1 MDMKAIKTF
10 FFQHFEGSLILL
22 IIVGILAIAFLVH
35 YKFAFLNFFFLP
47 VILAGYFL
55 GKKEAVL
62 IGILSILLVLFYLL
76 FSKILAG
83 AGVGLSLDEGI
94 TLVTWSSF
102 LVLIAAVIGT
112 LTEQREKRM
121 KNLYSAYIGVLEILL
136 KYLEVADE
144 EKPRS
149 LRIAHMA
156 GKMAGVAGYD
166 RRQVEN
172 IKSAAL
178 LFEAGDLR
186 SSLPLFEEISGF
198 VETEGK
204 IKSSFGDRGAVLL
217 QTTASLLKEIEP
229 ILSSYYQHYVQDAD
243 NLDKN
248 LKEIPVG
255 SSILALADIY
265 DRIETNAPLFHDREE
280 FRSLKSILNLSG
292 RTFHEGAVN
301 ALQIVVTS

>member
-1 MDMKAIKTF
+1 MKTIKTF
-10 FFQHFEGSLILL
+10 FLTHFEGSLILL
-22 IIVGILAIAFLVH
+22 IILGILAIAFLVH
-35 YKFAFLNFFFLP
+35 FKFAFLNFFFLP

-62 IGILSILLVLFYLL
+62 ISILSILLILLYLL

-83 AGVGLSLDEGI
+83 ARVGLSLDEGI

-102 LVLIAAVIGT
+102 LILIAAVIGT
-112 LTEQREKRM
+112 LSEQRETRM
-121 KNLYSAYIGVLEILL
+121 KNLYGAYIGVLEILL

-149 LRIAHMA
+149 VRIAHMA
-156 GKMAGVAGYD
+156 GKMAGVAGLD

-178 LFEAGDLR
+178 LLEAGDLQ
-186 SSLPLFEEISGF
+186 SNLPLFDEISDFMG
-198 VETEGK
+198 TEGK
-204 IKSSFGDRGAVLL
+204 ITKSPFGDRATVLL
-217 QTTASLLKEIEP
+217 QTTTSLLKEVEP
-229 ILSSYYQHYVQDAD
+229 ILSNYYQYYVQDAD
-243 NLDKN
+243 NLDKS
-248 LKEIPVG
+248 LSEIPVG

-265 DRIETNAPLFHDREE
+265 DRIESNAPPFHDLEE
-280 FRSLKSILNLSG
+280 YSSVKNILSLSG
-292 RTFHEGAVN
+292 RTFHEAAVN

>member
-1 MDMKAIKTF
+1 MKTIKTF
-10 FFQHFEGSLILL
+10 FFKHFEGSLILL

-35 YKFAFLNFFFLP
+35 FKFAFLNFFFLP

-62 IGILSILLVLFYLL
+62 ISILSILLVLLYLL

-83 AGVGLSLDEGI
+83 TGVGMSLDEGI
-94 TLVTWSSF
+94 TLITWSSF
-102 LVLIAAVIGT
+102 LILIAAVIGT
-112 LTEQREKRM
+112 LSEQRETRM

-156 GKMAGVAGYD
+156 GKMAGVAGFD

-186 SSLPLFEEISGF
+186 TSLPLFEDISDF
-198 VETEGK
+198 METEEMIAK
-204 IKSSFGDRGAVLL
+204 APFGDREKVLL
-217 QTTASLLKEIEP
+217 QTTTSLLKEVEP
-229 ILSSYYQHYVQDAD
+229 ILSSYFEHYVQDAD
-243 NLDKN
+243 HLDKN
-248 LKEIPVG
+248 LVEIPVG
-255 SSILALADIY
+255 TSILALADIY
-265 DRIETNAPLFHDREE
+265 DRIETNAAPFHDREE
-280 FRSLKSILNLSG
+280 FSSVKNILALSG

>member
-1 MDMKAIKTF
+1 MKTIKTF
-10 FFQHFEGSLILL
+10 FLAHFEGSLILL
-22 IIVGILAIAFLVH
+22 IILGILAIAFLVH
-35 YKFAFLNFFFLP
+35 FKFAFLNFFFLP

-62 IGILSILLVLFYLL
+62 ISILSILLVVFYLL

-83 AGVGLSLDEGI
+83 TGVGLSLDEGI

-102 LVLIAAVIGT
+102 LILIAAVIGT
-112 LTEQREKRM
+112 LSEQRETRM
-121 KNLYSAYIGVLEILL
+121 KNLYGAYIGVLEILL

-149 LRIAHMA
+149 LRIAQTA
-156 GKMAGVAGYD
+156 GKMAGVTGMD

-186 SSLPLFEEISGF
+186 SNLPLFDEISDFIGA
-198 VETEGK
+198 EGK
-204 IKSSFGDRGAVLL
+204 ITKSPFGDREMVLL
-217 QTTASLLKEIEP
+217 QTTTSLLKEVEP
-229 ILSSYYQHYVQDAD
+229 ILSSYYQYYVQGAE

-248 LKEIPVG
+248 LSEIPIG

-265 DRIETNAPLFHDREE
+265 DRIESNAPPFHDLEE
-280 FRSLKSILNLSG
+280 YSSIKNILSLSG
-292 RTFHEGAVN
+292 RTFHEVAVN
-301 ALQIVVTS
+301 ALRIVVTS

>member
-1 MDMKAIKTF
+1 MKNVRAF
-10 FFQHFEGSLILL
+10 FLQHFEGSLILL

-35 YKFAFLNFFFLP
+35 FKFAFLNFFFLP

-62 IGILSILLVLFYLL
+62 ISILSILLVLFYLL

-83 AGVGLSLDEGI
+83 VGVGLSLDEGI

-102 LVLIAAVIGT
+102 LILIAAVIGT
-112 LTEQREKRM
+112 LAEQREIRM
-121 KNLYSAYIGVLEILL
+121 KNLYSAYLGVLGILL

-149 LRIAHMA
+149 MRIAHMA
-156 GKMAGVAGYD
+156 GKMAGVAGFD
-166 RRQVEN
+166 RRQMEN

-186 SSLPLFEEISGF
+186 QSLPLFEEISDF
-198 VETEGK
+198 VGPEGK
-204 IKSSFGDRGAVLL
+204 IAKSPFGDRETILL
-217 QTTASLLKEIEP
+217 KTTTSLLKEVEP
-229 ILSSYYQHYVQDAD
+229 ILSSYYEHYVQDAD
-243 NLDKN
+243 NLDKSLN
-248 LKEIPVG
+248 AIPVG

-265 DRIETNAPLFHDREE
+265 DRIETNAPPFHNREE
-280 FRSLKSILNLSG
+280 YSSLKNILTLSG

-301 ALQIVVTS
+301 ALQIVVAS

>member
-1 MDMKAIKTF
+1 MKTIKTF
-10 FFQHFEGSLILL
+10 FLAHFEGSLILL
-22 IIVGILAIAFLVH
+22 ILLGILAIAFLVH
-35 YKFAFLNFFFLP
+35 FKFAFLNFFFLP

-55 GKKEAVL
+55 GKREAVL
-62 IGILSILLVLFYLL
+62 TGILSILLVLFYLL

-83 AGVGLSLDEGI
+83 SGVGLNLDEGI

-102 LVLIAAVIGT
+102 LILIAAAIGT
-112 LTEQREKRM
+112 LSEQREARM
-121 KNLYSAYIGVLEILL
+121 KNLYSAYIGVLGILL

-149 LRIAHMA
+149 VRIAHMA
-156 GKMAGVAGYD
+156 GKMAGVAGLD

-186 SSLPLFEEISGF
+186 SSLPLFEEISDFMGAG
-198 VETEGK
+198 GK
-204 IKSSFGDRGAVLL
+204 ISKPPFGDRETVLL
-217 QTTASLLKEIEP
+217 KTTTSLLKDVEP
-229 ILSSYYQHYVQDAD
+229 ILSSYYRYYVQDAD
-243 NLDKN
+243 KLDKN
-248 LKEIPVG
+248 LSEIPVG

-265 DRIETNAPLFHDREE
+265 DRVENNAPPFHDLEE
-280 FRSLKSILNLSG
+280 YSSLKNILSLSG
-292 RTFHEGAVN
+292 RTFHEAAVN

>member
-1 MDMKAIKTF
+1 MKTLKAF
-10 FFQHFEGSLILL
+10 FLKHFEGALILL
-22 IIVGILAIAFLVH
+22 IILGILAIAFLVH
-35 YKFAFLNFFFLP
+35 FKFAFLNFFFLP

-62 IGILSILLVLFYLL
+62 ISILSILLVLLYLL

-102 LVLIAAVIGT
+102 LILIAAVIGA
-112 LTEQREKRM
+112 LSEQRETRM

-149 LRIAHMA
+149 LRIAHRA
-156 GKMAGVAGYD
+156 GKMAGVAGFD

-198 VETEGK
+198 VEAEGA
-204 IKSSFGDRGAVLL
+204 ITKSSFGDRETVLL
-217 QTTASLLKEIEP
+217 QTTTSLLKEVEP
-229 ILSSYYQHYVQDAD
+229 ILSSYHEHFVQEAD

-248 LKEIPVG
+248 LGEIPVG

-265 DRIETNAPLFHDREE
+265 DRIETNAPPFHDREE
-280 FRSLKSILNLSG
+280 FSSLQNILALSG
-292 RTFHEGAVN
+292 RTFHEDAVN

>member
-1 MDMKAIKTF
+1 MKTIKTF
-10 FFQHFEGSLILL
+10 FFKHFEGSLILL
-22 IIVGILAIAFLVH
+22 IILGILAIAFLVH
-35 YKFAFLNFFFLP
+35 FKFSFLNFFFLP
-47 VILAGYFL
+47 VILAGYYL

-62 IGILSILLVLFYLL
+62 ISILSILLVVFYLL
-76 FSKILAG
+76 FSKILRG

-102 LVLIAAVIGT
+102 LILIAAVIGT
-112 LTEQREKRM
+112 LAEQRQSRI
-121 KNLYSAYIGVLEILL
+121 KNLYYAYIGVLEILL

-149 LRIAHMA
+149 VRIAHMA
-156 GKMAGVAGYD
+156 GKMAGVAGLD

-186 SSLPLFEEISGF
+186 SNLPLFEEISDF
-198 VETEGK
+198 VEAERKLAKTP
-204 IKSSFGDRGAVLL
+204 FGDRETVLL
-217 QTTASLLKEIEP
+217 QTTTSLLKEVEP

-248 LKEIPVG
+248 LSEIPVG

-265 DRIETNAPLFHDREE
+265 DRIESNAPPFHDLEE
-280 FRSLKSILNLSG
+280 YSTIKNILSLAG
-292 RTFHEGAVN
+292 RTFNEGAVN
-301 ALQIVVTS
+301 ALQIVVSS

>member
-1 MDMKAIKTF
+1 MKSIKTF
-10 FFQHFEGSLILL
+10 FLHHFEGSLILL
-22 IIVGILAIAFLVH
+22 ILLGILAIAFLVH
-35 YKFAFLNFFFLP
+35 FKFAFLNFFFLP
-47 VILAGYFL
+47 VLLAGYFL

-62 IGILSILLVLFYLL
+62 ISILSILLVLFYLL

-83 AGVGLSLDEGI
+83 SGVGLSLDEGI

-102 LVLIAAVIGT
+102 LILAAVVIGT
-112 LTEQREKRM
+112 LWEQREMQM
-121 KNLYSAYIGVLEILL
+121 KNLYQAYIGVLEILL

-149 LRIAHMA
+149 VRIAHLA
-156 GKMAGVAGYD
+156 GKMAGVAGLD

-186 SSLPLFEEISGF
+186 SSLPLFEEIADF
-198 VETEGK
+198 MAVEGK
-204 IKSSFGDRGAVLL
+204 ITQSPFGDKGTVLL
-217 QTTASLLKEIEP
+217 QTTTSLLKEVEP
-229 ILSSYYQHYVQDAD
+229 ILSSYYRYYVQDAD

-248 LKEIPVG
+248 LGEIPVG

-265 DRIETNAPLFHDREE
+265 DRIESNAPPLHDREE
-280 FRSLKSILNLSG
+280 FSSLKNILTLSR
-292 RTFHEGAVN
+292 RTFHESAIN
-301 ALQIVVTS
+301 ALQIVVSS

>member
-1 MDMKAIKTF
+1 MKTIKTF
-10 FFQHFEGSLILL
+10 FLKHFEGSLILL
-22 IIVGILAIAFLVH
+22 IILGILAIAFLVH
-35 YKFAFLNFFFLP
+35 FKFVFLNFFFLP

-62 IGILSILLVLFYLL
+62 ISILSILLVLFYLL

-102 LVLIAAVIGT
+102 LILIAAMIGT
-112 LTEQREKRM
+112 LSEQRETRM

-144 EKPRS
+144 KKPRS
-149 LRIAHMA
+149 VRIAHRA
-156 GKMAGVAGYD
+156 GKMAGVAGLD
-166 RRQVEN
+166 KRQVEN

-178 LFEAGDLR
+178 LFEAGDLQ
-186 SSLPLFEEISGF
+186 SNLPLFDEISEFMGA
-198 VETEGK
+198 EGD
-204 IKSSFGDRGAVLL
+204 ITKSPIGDREKVLL
-217 QTTASLLKEIEP
+217 QTTTSLLKDVEP
-229 ILSSYYQHYVQDAD
+229 ILSDYYRYYVQDAD
-243 NLDKN
+243 KLDKN
-248 LKEIPVG
+248 LSEIPVG

-265 DRIETNAPLFHDREE
+265 DRIENKAPPFHDLEE
-280 FRSLKSILNLSG
+280 YSSLKNILSLSG
-292 RTFHEGAVN
+292 RTFHEAAVN

>member
-1 MDMKAIKTF
+1 MKNVRAF
-10 FFQHFEGSLILL
+10 FLQHFEGSLILL

-35 YKFAFLNFFFLP
+35 FKFAFLNFFFLP

-62 IGILSILLVLFYLL
+62 ISILSILLVLFYLL

-102 LVLIAAVIGT
+102 LILIAAVIGT
-112 LTEQREKRM
+112 LAEQRETRM
-121 KNLYSAYIGVLEILL
+121 KNLYSAYLGVLGILL

-156 GKMAGVAGYD
+156 GKMAGVAGFD

-186 SSLPLFEEISGF
+186 QSLPLFEEISDF
-198 VETEGK
+198 VEAEGK
-204 IKSSFGDRGAVLL
+204 ITKSPFGDRETILL
-217 QTTASLLKEIEP
+217 KTTTSLLKEVEP
-229 ILSSYYQHYVQDAD
+229 ILSSYYEHYVQDAD
-243 NLDKN
+243 NLDKSLN
-248 LKEIPVG
+248 AIPVG
-255 SSILALADIY
+255 SSILALADIN
-265 DRIETNAPLFHDREE
+265 DRIETNAPPFHNREE
-280 FRSLKSILNLSG
+280 YSSLKNILTLSG

-301 ALQIVVTS
+301 ALQIVVAS

>member
-1 MDMKAIKTF
+1 MKTIKTF
-10 FFQHFEGSLILL
+10 FLTHFEGSLILL

-35 YKFAFLNFFFLP
+35 FKFAFLNFFFLP

-62 IGILSILLVLFYLL
+62 ISILSILLVVLYLL
-76 FSKILAG
+76 FSKLLAG
-83 AGVGLSLDEGI
+83 TGVGLRLDEGI

-102 LVLIAAVIGT
+102 LILIAAVIGT
-112 LTEQREKRM
+112 LTEQREIRM
-121 KNLYSAYIGVLEILL
+121 KNLTSAYMGVLEILL

-156 GKMAGVAGYD
+156 GKIAGVAGLD

-186 SSLPLFEEISGF
+186 SSLPLFEEISDFIGA
-198 VETEGK
+198 EGK
-204 IKSSFGDRGAVLL
+204 ITKFPFGDRETVLL
-217 QTTASLLKEIEP
+217 KTTTSLLKEVEP
-229 ILSSYYQHYVQDAD
+229 ILSNYYHYYVQDAH
-243 NLDKN
+243 NLDKS
-248 LKEIPVG
+248 LREILLG

-265 DRIETNAPLFHDREE
+265 DRIESNAPPFHDLEE
-280 FRSLKSILNLSG
+280 FSSLKNILSLSG
-292 RTFHEGAVN
+292 RTFHEAAVN

>member
-1 MDMKAIKTF
+1 MKTIKTF
-10 FFQHFEGSLILL
+10 FFKHFEGSLILL
-22 IIVGILAIAFLVH
+22 IILGILAIAFLVH
-35 YKFAFLNFFFLP
+35 FKFAFLNFFFLP

-55 GKKEAVL
+55 GKKQAVL
-62 IGILSILLVLFYLL
+62 ISILSILLVLFYLL

-83 AGVGLSLDEGI
+83 IGVGLSLDEGI

-102 LVLIAAVIGT
+102 LILVAAVIGT
-112 LTEQREKRM
+112 LSEQRETRM
-121 KNLYSAYIGVLEILL
+121 KNLYGAYIGVLGILL

-156 GKMAGVAGYD
+156 GKMAGVTGLD

-178 LFEAGDLR
+178 LLEAGDLR
-186 SSLPLFEEISGF
+186 SSLPLFEDISDFMGSE
-198 VETEGK
+198 VSIT
-204 IKSSFGDRGAVLL
+204 KSPFGDREIVLL
-217 QTTASLLKEIEP
+217 QTTTSLLKEVEP
-229 ILSSYYQHYVQDAD
+229 ILSDYYQHYVQDAD
-243 NLDKN
+243 NLDKR
-248 LKEIPVG
+248 LSEIPVG

-265 DRIETNAPLFHDREE
+265 DRIESNAPPFHDLEE
-280 FRSLKSILNLSG
+280 YSSLKNVLSLSG
-292 RTFHEGAVN
+292 RTFHETAVN

>member
-1 MDMKAIKTF
+1 MKTIKTF
-10 FFQHFEGSLILL
+10 FLKHFEGSLIML
-22 IIVGILAIAFLVH
+22 IILGILAIAFLVH
-35 YKFAFLNFFFLP
+35 FKFVFLNFFFLP

-62 IGILSILLVLFYLL
+62 ISILSILLVLFYLL

-102 LVLIAAVIGT
+102 LILIAAMIGT
-112 LTEQREKRM
+112 LSEQRETRM

-144 EKPRS
+144 KKPRS
-149 LRIAHMA
+149 VRIAHRA
-156 GKMAGVAGYD
+156 GKMAGVAGLD
-166 RRQVEN
+166 KRQVEN

-178 LFEAGDLR
+178 LFEAGDLQ
-186 SSLPLFEEISGF
+186 SNLPLFDEISEFMGA
-198 VETEGK
+198 EGD
-204 IKSSFGDRGAVLL
+204 ITKSPIGDREKVLL
-217 QTTASLLKEIEP
+217 QTTTSLLKDVEP
-229 ILSSYYQHYVQDAD
+229 ILSDYYRYYVQDAD
-243 NLDKN
+243 KLDKN
-248 LKEIPVG
+248 LSEIPVG

-265 DRIETNAPLFHDREE
+265 DRIENKAPPFHDLEE
-280 FRSLKSILNLSG
+280 YSSLKNILSLSG
-292 RTFHEGAVN
+292 RTFHEAAVN

>member
-1 MDMKAIKTF
+1 MKTIKTF
-10 FFQHFEGSLILL
+10 FLKHFEGSLILL

-35 YKFAFLNFFFLP
+35 FKFAFLNFFFLP
-47 VILAGYFL
+47 VILAAYFL

-62 IGILSILLVLFYLL
+62 ISILSILLVVLYIL

-83 AGVGLSLDEGI
+83 VGVGLSLDEGI

-102 LVLIAAVIGT
+102 LILIAAVIGT

-121 KNLYSAYIGVLEILL
+121 KNLYSAYVGVLEILL

-156 GKMAGVAGYD
+156 GKMAGVAGFE

-186 SSLPLFEEISGF
+186 QSLPLFEEISGF

-204 IKSSFGDRGAVLL
+204 IARIPFGDRGTVLL
-217 QTTASLLKEIEP
+217 QTTTSLLKEVEP
-229 ILSSYYQHYVQDAD
+229 ILSSYYKHFVQDAD

-248 LKEIPVG
+248 LGEIPVG

-265 DRIETNAPLFHDREE
+265 DRIENNAPPFHDRED
-280 FRSLKSILNLSG
+280 FSSIKNILSLSG